1 MAVIL
6 AAREKVGSS
15 LQLLGA
21 QATFVA
27 KVLGAIPRTLTNY
40 RGEIFRILSD
50 ISWGTNAII
59 VGGGTVGVMVLISL
73 SAGTSLG
80 IEGFNGLELIGLS
93 PLAGFVS
100 ATVNT
105 RELAPLVAAL
115 ALGAQVG
122 CRFTAQLGSM
132 RISEEIDAVSVM
144 AIEPIPFLVTTRVI
158 ATMLAILPLYL
169 LGLIGSYI
177 AAQLSVTL
185 LFHQPKGTYVHYFE
199 AFLSPTDILL
209 SVVKIVIFALVVVLI
224 HCWFGF
230 TATGGPAGVGEATGR
245 AIRADIVIVVL
256 LDMIL
261 TLVFWGANPGV
272 RISG

>member
-1 MAVIL
+1 MVA
-6 AAREKVGSS
+6 KVYDKPANG
-15 LQLLGA
+15 LNLIGA

-27 KVLGAIPRTLTNY
+27 RVLGAVPRCFVHY

-59 VGGGTVGVMVLISL
+59 VGGGTVGVMLLISV

-93 PLAGFVS
+93 PLTGFVS

-122 CRFTAQLGSM
+122 CRYTAQLGSM
-132 RISEEIDAVSVM
+132 RISEEIDALAVM
-144 AIEPIPFLVTTRVI
+144 GIEPIPFLVTTRVI

-169 LGLIGSYI
+169 IGLIGSYL
-177 AAQLSVTL
+177 AAFASVTML
-185 LFHQPKGTYVHYFE
+185 YGQPSGTYMHYFE
-199 AFLSPTDILL
+199 AFLNPQDILL
-209 SVVKIVIFALVVVLI
+209 SVVKVLIFALVVALI
-224 HCWFGF
+224 HTWFGF
-230 TATGGPAGVGEATGR
+230 TATGGPEGVGEATGR
-245 AIRADIVIVVL
+245 AIRASIVLVVA

-261 TLVFWGANPGV
+261 TLAFWGADPGV

>member
-1 MAVIL
+1 MTVSFGGPANGLHV
-6 AAREKVGSS
+6 
-15 LQLLGA
+15 LGA

-27 KVLGAIPRTLTNY
+27 RVLGAIPRCMARY
-40 RGEIFRILSD
+40 RGEIFRILAD

-59 VGGGTVGVMVLISL
+59 VGGGTVGVMVLISV

-93 PLAGFVS
+93 PLTGFVS

-122 CRFTAQLGSM
+122 CRYTAQLGSM
-132 RISEEIDAVSVM
+132 RISEEIDALGVM
-144 AIEPIPFLVTTRVI
+144 GIEPIPFLVTTRVL

-169 LGLIGSYI
+169 VGLIGSYI
-177 AAQLSVTL
+177 ASLLSVTL
-185 LFHQPKGTYVHYFE
+185 LFGQPKGTYLHYFE
-199 AFLSPTDILL
+199 AFLNPTDILL
-209 SVVKIVIFALVVVLI
+209 SVAKILIFALVVALI

-230 TATGGPAGVGEATGR
+230 TATGGPEGVGEATGR
-245 AIRADIVIVVL
+245 AIRASIVIVVG

-261 TLVFWGANPGV
+261 TLAFWGADPGV